1 MTTTPMPIPDG
12 SVVITP
18 NQQYA
23 ELQALRLSVTESM
36 GSLTAAV
43 TALTENVSKQAGDER
58 RTLDDHETRIRSVER
73 KVWMAAGFAAA
84 IGGVGGGLLSRM
96 LGG

>member
-1 MTTTPMPIPDG
+1 MISTPMPIPDG
-12 SVVITP
+12 SAVITP

-23 ELQALRLSVTESM
+23 ELQALRRSVDALVSTVDPALSDLRADV
-36 GSLTAAV
+36 L
-43 TALTENVSKQAGDER
+43 
-58 RTLDDHETRIRSVER
+58 DHETRLRSVER

-84 IGGVGGGLLSRM
+84 VGGVGGGLLSKL